1 MNHSTASDLAS
12 QWFIEYS
19 RLAYWL
25 GRRWSRRLLDYRGR
39 SYSSDELEEL
49 AQDAVCRGY
58 DRLVKRCQREV
69 CGQSD
74 REHKRWVCQ
83 CVIRGAFDAV
93 RNKSRFGSISAHTVV
108 RDDMLNRW
116 QRIDIV
122 FTHGDGNEKQGAL
135 DQVGYVPISHAVQRW
150 ELEQLVEREL
160 PAHLRATALYVAC
173 DLTQEQSATLQ
184 GVTDRTVRNRLAE
197 IRKLF

>member
-1 MNHSTASDLAS
+1 MSHSIVSQLAAK
-12 QWFIEYS
+12 WFVEYS

-39 SYSSDELEEL
+39 RYSSDELEEL

-83 CVIRGAFDAV
+83 T
-93 RNKSRFGSISAHTVV
+93 SPWSARTSSAARRRVSGF
-108 RDDMLNRW
+108 
-116 QRIDIV
+116 QC
-122 FTHGDGNEKQGAL
+122 
-135 DQVGYVPISHAVQRW
+135 
-150 ELEQLVEREL
+150 
-160 PAHLRATALYVAC
+160 HLRLVAL
-173 DLTQEQSATLQ
+173 E
-184 GVTDRTVRNRLAE
+184 RTVSKVNFTTSIAGE
-197 IRKLF
+197 WQ